1 VRRNVRFYTLAASVH
16 FHVYKTLK
24 GEHLNDMIK
33 LKRLAQIAVALY
45 LLFFLLYFLSLD
57 HQEKKL
63 CIKRGYKGIITNIK
77 HLELNRGVPNIEI
90 NNTWMEL
97 GSCELGV
104 IDSLNIGDS
113 IVKVPDSDTII
124 LYSRQIDGAWRVKL
138 LYR

>member
-1 VRRNVRFYTLAASVH
+1 
-16 FHVYKTLK
+16 
-24 GEHLNDMIK
+24 MIK
-33 LKRLAQIAVALY
+33 LNKLATLALALF
-45 LLFFLLYFLSLD
+45 LLFSLVYFLYLD

-97 GSCELGV
+97 GTCEQAV

-113 IVKVPDSDTII
+113 IVKIPDSDKII
-124 LYSRQIDGAWRVKL
+124 LYPRQIDGAWRLKL